1 MTLTSKLILWEE
13 EEDSHVPRMKC
24 NPASQPPSRAAAPCP
39 VARSLARS
47 FTHSTK
53 QNKTKQNKRAKNVWE
68 SCKSPHHPQEEE
80 AQMDI
85 AAKIRVWPRDS
96 SIEDAGGLGRCL
108 LKCEAFGIC

>member
-1 MTLTSKLILWEE
+1 
-13 EEDSHVPRMKC
+13 MKC
-24 NPASQPPSRAAAPCP
+24 NPASQPPSRPAAQPRSRP
-39 VARSLARS
+39 LSSRSLARS

-53 QNKTKQNKRAKNVWE
+53 QNKTKQNSRAKNVWE

-85 AAKIRVWPRDS
+85 AEKIRVWPRDS

>member
-1 MTLTSKLILWEE
+1 MTLTSKQILWEE

-24 NPASQPPSRAAAPCP
+24 NPASQPPSRPAAQPPP
-39 VARSLARS
+39 VQSLARS
-47 FTHSTK
+47 LVHSLH
-53 QNKTKQNKRAKNVWE
+53 KTKQNSRAKNVWE

-85 AAKIRVWPRDS
+85 AEKIRVWPRDS